1 MAQKKKTAN
10 FSWEILDALVQFKV
24 SCRFCAEYIGC
35 SEDTIE
41 RRIKAKY
48 KMNFS
53 EYKELRSQGIALKL
67 QQKAIKMALEG
78 NNTTMLIFCLKNI
91 ANWSD
96 KNEVIETDKE
106 IKVVVQNNADK
117 S

>member
-1 MAQKKKTAN
+1 
-10 FSWEILDALVQFKV
+10 
-24 SCRFCAEYIGC
+24 
-35 SEDTIE
+35 
-41 RRIKAKY
+41 
-48 KMNFS
+48 MNFS